1 MTSTY
6 LPSTPFTQQ
15 PYTKQFTKTEKDVKK
30 MNEDLKTDFISLL
43 VAYSDTSSYKEKT
56 SDEKKETGLTDFLF
70 YNQVMTVI
78 NIVKQFKE
86 KNKGSSTYKKVEV
99 FNKVLL
105 EKAIE
110 MKYDEISKLNQEQ
123 KEVFENLSHTVF
135 LLISDEVIH
144 LGLSKKELA
153 ELKELTC
160 FDSII
165 DVSVRGGRKHY
176 KLKANKKTRRNGR
189 RGSRGSRG
197 SKKGGKYKTHKKY
210 GGAPNDIEV
219 YEEREEEEHATLA
232 TRIRSFLSTLFS
244 YGDIFAIIGG
254 MFILY
259 FTFITV
265 DRQIRA
271 INIPITVDPEMGNQ
285 LVVYNSN
292 LPPLPQPIRYSA
304 DTMSIIAAM
313 TGVDSGALILG
324 ITERITSEFMAYSS
338 LGIEEITR
346 ATTDY
351 IQRETVRINQQ
362 MRESV
367 RPNVISD
374 ETNSFIDRVGMALV
388 NALSLYRSPETIIRH
403 TQAQTVTSITRITQ
417 DVQEETQRLI
427 ARFTRDIQRRS
438 TDAISQ
444 TTLSLERALSSY
456 SVGFWLTITGLAS
469 RGSRILY
476 YLTHRPQRQ
485 LTTARG
491 GRRKDKTDTKKKSRK
506 TRKHT

>member
-6 LPSTPFTQQ
+6 LSSTPFTQQ
-15 PYTKQFTKTEKDVKK
+15 PYIKQFSKTEKDVKK

-56 SDEKKETGLTDFLF
+56 SGEKNPTGLTDFLF

-105 EKAIE
+105 EKATE
-110 MKYDEISKLNQEQ
+110 MNYDEISKLNQEQ
-123 KEVFENLSHTVF
+123 KEIFENLSHTIF
-135 LLISDEVIH
+135 LLIGDEVIH

-176 KLKANKKTRRNGR
+176 KLKVNKKTRRS
-189 RGSRGSRG
+189 GSRGSRG

-219 YEEREEEEHATLA
+219 YEEREEEERATLA
-232 TRIRSFLSTLFS
+232 TRIRSFLTSLFS
-244 YGDIFAIIGG
+244 YGDIFAIIAG

-271 INIPITVDPEMGNQ
+271 INIPITVDPQMGSE
-285 LVVYNSN
+285 LVVYDSN
-292 LPPLPQPIRYSA
+292 LPPLPQPLRFSA

-313 TGVDSGALILG
+313 TGVDQGALIMG
-324 ITERITSEFMAYSS
+324 ITERITGEFLAYSS

-351 IQRETVRINQQ
+351 IQRETARINQQ
-362 MRESV
+362 IRESV
-367 RPNVISD
+367 RPSVVND
-374 ETNSFIDRVGMALV
+374 ETNNFIERVGMALV

-403 TQAQTVTSITRITQ
+403 AQAQTITSITRITQ
-417 DVQEETQRLI
+417 DTQEETQRLI
-427 ARFTRDIQRRS
+427 TRFTRDIQRRS

-444 TTLSLERALSSY
+444 TTLTLERALSSY
-456 SVGFWLTITGLAS
+456 SVGFWLTITGLAT
-469 RGSRILY
+469 RTSRILY
-476 YLTHRPQRQ
+476 YLTSRAQRQ
-485 LTTARG
+485 LTTTRG
-491 GRRKDKTDTKKKSRK
+491 GRRKNATKRKSRK
-506 TRKHT
+506 YKRT